1 MTSGQ
6 THYPGPF
13 RVLIIMTESS
23 PLPRAIQ
30 SADCNGTGGKWANLC
45 SLGDYCIVSLSWRLI
60 VGSLPP
66 VSPSGISFSVLLAI
80 IHHKKEG
87 YSFGPKPRSSII
99 CTRFPPA
106 GFHSHLLL
114 ERRRPYGQ
122 TELHGG
128 PGKHMQE
135 VHPRKETAL
144 GRN

>member
-1 MTSGQ
+1 
-6 THYPGPF
+6 
-13 RVLIIMTESS
+13 MTESS

-45 SLGDYCIVSLSWRLI
+45 SLGDYRIVSLSWRLI

-80 IHHKKEG
+80 IHQKKEG

-114 ERRRPYGQ
+114 ERRRPCTDRLSFMVGQ
-122 TELHGG
+122 GNTCKRFIREKKQPWEETNIACPSG
-128 PGKHMQE
+128 PDSCQ
-135 VHPRKETAL
+135 P
-144 GRN
+144 